1 MGGINTDLTMSST
14 DTRTRSLAKAFSWRF
29 VALGVT
35 AVVSYVATG
44 SFALAASIGLA
55 DSAIKIFAYYG
66 HERTW
71 ENVDFGRSPASRETL
86 AEGPGVALGADDPL
100 CDELRRAA

>member
-1 MGGINTDLTMSST
+1 MSST

-55 DSAIKIFAYYG
+55 DSAIKIFAYYA

-71 ENVDFGRSPASRETL
+71 ENVDFGRDKVAATPGTTVARERSDEATVRL
-86 AEGPGVALGADDPL
+86 DDPL
-100 CDELRRAA
+100 CDELRRAV